1 MSDIAARTRSTSGP
15 PSAGSVGCTCFALR
29 RLTRRISLIYDRALH
44 PAGLKTTQFS
54 MLRALRHGGP
64 RAMGEF
70 AELIGLERST
80 LTRNAAPLIE
90 AGWIRQRAAG
100 AGEAD
105 PRARLLELTAA
116 GEAVLA
122 QAVPL
127 WRKAQHQVRELL
139 GDDELLALHG
149 LIDHAMD
156 RLPRD
161 D

>member
-1 MSDIAARTRSTSGP
+1 MSEPASRSRSTTGP
-15 PSAGSVGCTCFALR
+15 ASAGSVGCTCFALR
-29 RLTRRISLIYDRALH
+29 RLTRRISLIYDRALQ

-54 MLRALRHGGP
+54 MLRALRHGP

-90 AGWIRQRAAG
+90 AGWLRQRAAG

-105 PRARLLELTAA
+105 PRARLLELTPA
-116 GEAVLA
+116 GETVLT
-122 QAVPL
+122 QATPL
-127 WRKAQHQVRELL
+127 WRRAQQQVRELM
-139 GDDELLALHG
+139 GDDELLSLHG
-149 LIDHAMD
+149 VIDHAMA